1 MRYLIIS
8 NYGTRLGVSG
18 ALLTVHEN
26 TNLIREI
33 PLSRLRTVCITK
45 NGVSLSSSL
54 IKECAARGIRI
65 FFLDWRGVSIACV
78 SGDYQRA
85 TVTIRKN
92 QFKFID
98 SDAEVR
104 NVVKE
109 IVITKVR
116 NQRATLLYFNK
127 VVDPAIEKRKIIEH
141 AVELI
146 DSNLILLKNQ
156 NLMTINDWKNYLFGC
171 EGLCAKL
178 YWNCLKDASLF
189 PSDFRNR
196 EGRGSIDITNQCL
209 NYGYA
214 ILSSFVWSSIDN
226 AGLELYAGL
235 YHVDRPGKPSLVLDL
250 MEEYRAWVVDRI
262 VIKLRHKLEKMEQID
277 ATIKKQI
284 SNEIL
289 KTVSNKYSYYNKKI
303 RLDNIIQRQVY
314 KLMAVINGNE
324 TNYKGYKFKW

>member
-1 MRYLIIS
+1 MIIS

-33 PLSRLRTVCITK
+33 PLSRLRAVCITK

-78 SGDYQRA
+78 SGEYQRA

>member
-78 SGDYQRA
+78 SGEYQRA

>member
-33 PLSRLRTVCITK
+33 PLSRLRAVCITK

-146 DSNLILLKNQ
+146 DSNLILLKNH

-189 PSDFRNR
+189 PSGFLNR
-196 EGRGSIDITNQCL
+196 EGRG
-209 NYGYA
+209 
-214 ILSSFVWSSIDN
+214 SIDN

-235 YHVDRPGKPSLVLDL
+235 YHVDRPSKPSLVLDL

-262 VIKLRHKLEKMEQID
+262 VIKLRHKLEKTEQID

-303 RLDNIIQRQVY
+303 RLDNIIQQQVY

>member
-33 PLSRLRTVCITK
+33 PLSRLRAVCITK

-78 SGDYQRA
+78 SGEYQRA

-262 VIKLRHKLEKMEQID
+262 VIKLRHKLEKTEQID

>member
-33 PLSRLRTVCITK
+33 PLSRLRAVCITK

-54 IKECAARGIRI
+54 IKECAVRGIRI

-156 NLMTINDWKNYLFGC
+156 NLMTINDWKNFLFGC

>member
-1 MRYLIIS
+1 MIIS

-33 PLSRLRTVCITK
+33 PLSRLRAVCITK

-78 SGDYQRA
+78 SGEYQRA

-262 VIKLRHKLEKMEQID
+262 VIKLRHKLEKTEQID

>member
-33 PLSRLRTVCITK
+33 PLSRLRAVCITK

-78 SGDYQRA
+78 SGEYQRA

>member
-146 DSNLILLKNQ
+146 DSNLILLKNH

-189 PSDFRNR
+189 PSGFLNR

-262 VIKLRHKLEKMEQID
+262 VIKLRHKLEKTEQIY